1 MTRVGALWIGGL
13 EPYMDEKFLT
23 NAMMALGQ
31 VRFRLSLV
39 SDIWK
44 CDSLWSIWQSFR
56 LQVWGE
62 TINSRPFYRKWF
74 VSFLTLPKIGMYQG
88 LFLNRD
94 QSAKIQGETSK
105 TTFDY
110 IQPR

>member
-39 SDIWK
+39 SDI
-44 CDSLWSIWQSFR
+44 
-56 LQVWGE
+56 
-62 TINSRPFYRKWF
+62 
-74 VSFLTLPKIGMYQG
+74 
-88 LFLNRD
+88 
-94 QSAKIQGETSK
+94 
-105 TTFDY
+105 
-110 IQPR
+110 